1 MSSKKALG
9 VSGMLS
15 AAWALVPA
23 PLMPLVALVEL
34 PPMNGFFHEAER
46 QLTRSRGVAR
56 MRTDLV
62 KEENIRSSLVEGVRG
77 GEARETAWDRRESG
91 ELG

>member
-1 MSSKKALG
+1 
-9 VSGMLS
+9 
-15 AAWALVPA
+15 
-23 PLMPLVALVEL
+23 
-34 PPMNGFFHEAER
+34 
-46 QLTRSRGVAR
+46 
-56 MRTDLV
+56 MRTDLF